1 MTDTPDTK
9 TTVSVTIDG
18 HIIEANPGELVI
30 AAAERTGTYIP
41 RFCYHERM
49 SSVGMCRMCLVE
61 VDTGRGPMLQP
72 SCMISVSEG
81 MSVDTESEATK
92 KAQEGILELLLV
104 NHPLDCPVCDKG
116 GECPLQDQTMAY
128 GAGESRFIEEKRHY
142 EKPIAISDLVHLDR
156 ERCILCDRCTRF
168 ADEVAGD
175 PLISFTERG
184 NQTQVLTFPDDPF
197 NSYFSGNTVQ
207 ICPVGALTAAPYR
220 FKARPWDLEQGE
232 STCTGCSVGC
242 RVAVQS
248 SRDELVRYLGVD
260 IDPVNH
266 GWLCDKGRF
275 GFETNNSDAR
285 ITSPMLRDPKDDQ
298 QLIGASWGVA
308 LGAAAGAIRSS
319 IETSGPGSV
328 AIIGGSNST
337 NEDAYAWSKLARSV
351 IGTDNVDAQLGDGLP
366 AAAVLGLPA
375 ATIDDACSADHVL
388 LLCPDLKEELPVL
401 YLRLRG
407 AANSG
412 ATKLIEL
419 SATATGLTPYVSEHI
434 DTGPGAAAAKLAA
447 LLGSNEPLAQ
457 AIKSGSVVVVLG
469 RSSLAE
475 SSIAALEAARV
486 ISDHL
491 PEATFLPVL
500 RRANVRGALDMG
512 LAPGML
518 PGRVTLD
525 AGREWFTSAWGQVPI
540 NAGLDTAGILAAAA
554 AGAIST
560 LILLGADPLADF
572 PDSALAERGLAGVDT
587 VIAVDAL
594 PNASVRQADIVLP
607 ASMFGEKG
615 GTTTNIEG
623 RVSRLAQ
630 QVTPPGTARDD
641 WMIAAELAL
650 RLDGDLGFA
659 SPAEI
664 WAEIEAVA
672 PSHANCDVSVIESDA
687 ARDGV
692 LLPIPALPLVETEL
706 ESDGESEGDAEDSAQ
721 IATAAADEEAD
732 DADIAEE
739 VAVVA
744 TIEAPP
750 LVGLTLPDV
759 GVTPAVDSYSLR
771 LVVGR
776 KLYDQGTGLSYS
788 ASMAGMASES
798 VLRMHPTDLERLGLS
813 SGAEVVA
820 TSTRASITIV
830 TQADKSVPRGTAALA
845 FNQPGQH
852 AGVLID
858 ATTRVTDIRV
868 QTR

>member
-1 MTDTPDTK
+1 MTDTPDTKTPAAK

-18 HIIEANPGELVI
+18 QTIEANPGELVI

-81 MSVDTESEATK
+81 MSVDTESTATK
-92 KAQEGILELLLV
+92 RAQEGILEFLLV

-142 EKPIAISDLVHLDR
+142 EKPIPISDLVHLDR

-168 ADEVAGD
+168 ADEIAGD
-175 PLISFTERG
+175 PLIKFTERG

-220 FKARPWDLEQGE
+220 FKARPWDLEQVE

-275 GFETNNSDAR
+275 GFEANNSDAR
-285 ITSPMLRDPKDDQ
+285 ITGPLLRDPADDQ
-298 QLIGASWGVA
+298 QLVGTSWGAA
-308 LGAAAGAIRSS
+308 LSAAATAIRTS
-319 IETSGPGSV
+319 IDTSGPGSV
-328 AIIGGSNST
+328 AIIGGSRLT

-388 LLCPDLKEELPVL
+388 LLGPDLKEELPVL

-407 AANSG
+407 AADAGSTN
-412 ATKLIEL
+412 IVEL
-419 SATATGLTPYVSEHI
+419 SATATGLTPHVQHHLPVRPGE
-434 DTGPGAAAAKLAA
+434 GAARITALLNSDDPLAA
-447 LLGSNEPLAQ
+447 
-457 AIKSGSVVVVLG
+457 AIKGGSVVVVLG
-469 RSSLAE
+469 RSSVAE
-475 SSIAALEAARV
+475 SAAAALEAAKA
-486 ISDHL
+486 ISEHL

-500 RRANVRGALDMG
+500 RRSNVRGALDMG

-525 AGREWFTSAWGQVPI
+525 AGRDWFTNAWGQVPTD
-540 NAGLDTAGILAAAA
+540 AGLDTAGILGAAA

-560 LILLGADPLADF
+560 LVLLGADPLADF
-572 PDSALAERGLAGVDT
+572 PDSGLAARGLAGAHT
-587 VIAVDAL
+587 IIAVDAL
-594 PNASVRQADIVLP
+594 PNESVRQADIVLA

-623 RVSRLAQ
+623 RVSRLAK
-630 QVTPPGTARDD
+630 QVTAPGTARDD

-650 RLDGDLGFA
+650 RLDADLGFSSA
-659 SPAEI
+659 EEI
-664 WAEIEAVA
+664 WSEIEQVA
-672 PSHANCDVSVIESDA
+672 PSHANCDVSVIEA
-687 ARDGV
+687 ASASDGV
-692 LLPIPALPLVETEL
+692 LLPLP
-706 ESDGESEGDAEDSAQ
+706 
-721 IATAAADEEAD
+721 
-732 DADIAEE
+732 
-739 VAVVA
+739 AVVA
-744 TIEAPP
+744 DEPSEELAAPGP
-750 LVGLTLPDV
+750 ERPALVSLTLPDI
-759 GVTPAVDSYSLR
+759 TAPPPVDSYSLR

-776 KLYDQGTGLSYS
+776 KLYDLGTGLAYS
-788 ASMAGMASES
+788 ASMSGLAPES
-798 VLRMHPTDLERLGLS
+798 VLRMHPTDLDRLGLT
-813 SGAEVVA
+813 SGTEVNA
-820 TSTRASITIV
+820 TSNRATIV
-830 TQADKSVPRGTAALA
+830 TMARADSGVPRGSAALA

-852 AGVLID
+852 AGVLIN
-858 ATTRVTDIRV
+858 ATDRVTDIRV
-868 QTR
+868 ETR